1 MFIWT
6 DMNENSVIMQIS
18 GFQIFW
24 FQAYFTVLKIIE
36 DPKEL
41 FLVAYVHWL
50 YHISNQN
57 WQTA

>member
-6 DMNENSVIMQIS
+6 DMNENSVIMQIT

-24 FQAYFTVLKIIE
+24 FQVYILKIIK

-41 FLVAYVHWL
+41 FYVAYVHWL

-57 WQTA
+57 W